1 MAKKISFVL
10 AGILAVYIAFTFS
23 RGLSFLADDS
33 ASVKILGISVIVIAL
48 IGIYVIVAE
57 VIFGLRVSKLTQ
69 LFDDSN
75 MPQPGSQLSD
85 DDCEQLFSRAKK
97 TVEEDPQN
105 WNSWYML
112 SLAYELN
119 RDRRRARESMRA
131 ALRLF
136 R

>member
-33 ASVKILGISVIVIAL
+33 ASVKILGISVIVIAI

-57 VIFGLRVSKLTQ
+57 VIFGLRVSKLTE
-69 LFDDSN
+69 LFDDSK
-75 MPQPGSQLSD
+75 MPSPGTQLSD
-85 DDCEQLFSRAKK
+85 EECEKLFVLAKK
-97 TVEEDPQN
+97 TVEEDPRN
-105 WNSWYML
+105 WNSWYTL

-119 RDRRRARESMRA
+119 RDRRRARESMRT
-131 ALRLF
+131 ALHLF